1 MKRPEFIGALR
12 ALCSLVL
19 VLAAYSASSQQ
30 LPTRSPQESSSAT
43 KGETDLHRAA
53 RAGDLALMESRL
65 KEGMNPNV
73 RDQLGRT
80 PLLEAVSAGKLDA
93 MRVLLAAGAN
103 VSAQSSSGRTP
114 LIEAAERGQLTAAG
128 LLIQSGADLNTIQR
142 GYGSALETAE
152 RAGHN
157 DVAALLRQAGAK
169 SSGRS
174 VGDTVCVR
182 PWQGDGYCG
191 KVEAVNKTAYTIRVT
206 KIVGCTNGC
215 SAKAECS
222 ASRPVGGTDGIQ
234 VGEAVST
241 VSWCLTHTGVQQ

>member
-1 MKRPEFIGALR
+1 MKKPRVVRALN
-12 ALCSLVL
+12 ALCSFIFLLV
-19 VLAAYSASSQQ
+19 AYSAVGQQ
-30 LPTRSPQESSSAT
+30 LNSTVT

-53 RAGDLALMESRL
+53 RAGDLSLIDSKL

-80 PLLEAVSAGKLDA
+80 PLLEAVSAGKLNA
-93 MRVLLAAGAN
+93 MQMLLVAGAN
-103 VSAQSSSGRTP
+103 ASAQSSSGRTP
-114 LIEAAERGQLTAAG
+114 LIEAAERGQLEAAG
-128 LLIQSGADLNTIQR
+128 LLIRSGADLNTIQR

-157 DVAALLRQAGAK
+157 DVAAMLRQAGAK

-174 VGDTVCVR
+174 IGDTVCVR
-182 PWQGDGYCG
+182 PWQGEGYCG
-191 KVEAVNKTAYTIRVT
+191 KVEAVNKTAFTIRVT
-206 KIVGCTNGC
+206 EIVGCTNGC

-222 ASRPVGGTDGIQ
+222 ASRTVGGTDGIQ

-241 VSWCLTHTGVQQ
+241 VSWCLTHTGVQP